1 MQGVRSVMR
10 MSGCTKRKWVALNIL
25 SITLYSNMP
34 DQTFLLCLMRE
45 FHSLIKTLT
54 VLALPLDCACAES
67 RKCLCPVTILL
78 KPRTTSLANDLCRC
92 VITKDYGAPI
102 LSIIVTQLAEVWT

>member
-10 MSGCTKRKWVALNIL
+10 MSGCTKRKWVALNI
-25 SITLYSNMP
+25 
-34 DQTFLLCLMRE
+34 
-45 FHSLIKTLT
+45 IKTLT